1 MRLIEK
7 NPLIHKRKSV
17 LLTAR
22 LVLTVAASLAV
33 AELFYVKLYPLGW
46 SGFGPDSNKST
57 SVETTIKDGK
67 VISTKKTE
75 TEYFQSAKTLWDWL
89 GLAGTVA
96 IPIVL
101 FQFQRGEQ
109 QRADKRAKLEK
120 DQADKQAM
128 NEKEI
133 AAINLREDVL
143 QGYIDR
149 MSELLINQDSR
160 TELLLNTAKDN
171 DANHDNPVRDVAR
184 IRTITILRRMEGDT
198 ERQDRVLH
206 FLRDAELLGFL
217 LDYAK
222 LDRIDLSNT
231 NLRGINFAHTDFSSA
246 NLSGVN
252 LVSSHLHESNL
263 SDANL
268 SGANLS
274 GAFLT
279 LANCSNANLSN
290 ANLENAF
297 LGCEFSNQFAK
308 VKFNRANLD
317 GANLKGAKNIA
328 IDSTSGQTI
337 AVDLSPEQVLAASN
351 WDKAQYDKDYFA
363 KIWQWLNNVDVDR
376 FWELNAG
383 LAPEGAVE
391 QLRDRLSGLEAAA
404 ILAYKEHFDR
414 AVELAYQWDLWAAAY
429 IIRGG
434 GCSDDSF
441 IDFRYGLIS
450 RGRSVFEAAITD
462 PDSLVDFINVTDAA
476 SITNESFGYVAREVY
491 ESKTNQA
498 MPNNGQAMPNNGVV
512 YPSGPSGEDWDFDN
526 EQQCKQ
532 RLPKLWAK
540 FRT

>member
-7 NPLIHKRKSV
+7 NPLIHKRKWV

-22 LVLTVAASLAV
+22 LVLTVVASLPV
-33 AELFYVKLYPLGW
+33 AGLFYVKLYPLSW

-75 TEYFQSAKTLWDWL
+75 AEHFQSAKTLWDWL
-89 GLAGTVA
+89 GLAGTIA
-96 IPIVL
+96 IPIVI

-109 QRADKRAKLEK
+109 RRSDERANLEK
-120 DQADKQAM
+120 QQADKQSM
-128 NEKEI
+128 SEKEI

-143 QGYIDR
+143 QCYIDR
-149 MSELLINQDSR
+149 MSELLINQDTR
-160 TELLLNTAKDN
+160 TELILDKTKNN

-217 LDYAK
+217 LDQAK
-222 LDRIDLSNT
+222 LERIDLSNT
-231 NLRGINFAHTDFSSA
+231 NLRGINFTHTDFSGA
-246 NLSGVN
+246 NLIGVN
-252 LVSSHLHESNL
+252 LAGSDLHESNL

-279 LANCSNANLSN
+279 LANCSDANLKN
-290 ANLENAF
+290 TNLENAF
-297 LGCEFSNQFAK
+297 LGLKCSNQFFK
-308 VKFNRANLD
+308 VKFNGANLD

-328 IDSTSGQTI
+328 KDSISDQTI
-337 AVDLSPEQVLAASN
+337 TVDLSPEQVLVACN
-351 WDKAQYDKDYFA
+351 WDKAQYDDEYA
-363 KIWQWLNNVDVDR
+363 AQIRRRLNNVDIDR

-391 QLRDRLSGLEAAA
+391 QLRDRLSGLEVAA

-414 AVELAYQWDLWAAAY
+414 AVALAYQWDLWAAAR
-429 IIRGG
+429 IIEGS
-434 GCSDDSF
+434 CSDDGF

-498 MPNNGQAMPNNGVV
+498 MPKNGQAMPKNGVV
-512 YPSGPSGEDWDFDN
+512 HPSGPGEDWDFDN

>member
-7 NPLIHKRKSV
+7 NPLIHKRQWV

-22 LVLTVAASLAV
+22 LVLTVIASLAV
-33 AELFYVKLYPLGW
+33 ARLFYVKLYPLGW

-57 SVETTIKDGK
+57 SVETTIKDGT

-75 TEYFQSAKTLWDWL
+75 SEHFQSAKTLWDWL

-109 QRADKRAKLEK
+109 RRSDERAKLEK
-120 DQADKQAM
+120 QQADKQSM
-128 NEKEI
+128 SEKEI

-143 QGYIDR
+143 QCYIDR
-149 MSELLINQDSR
+149 MSELLINQDTR
-160 TELLLNTAKDN
+160 TELILNTTKND

-206 FLRDAELLGFL
+206 FLRDAELLEFL
-217 LDYAK
+217 LSRAK
-222 LDRIDLSNT
+222 LDRIDLSNA
-231 NLRGINFAHTDFSSA
+231 NLYGINFTNTDFRGA

-252 LVSSHLHESNL
+252 LRGSHLHAS
-263 SDANL
+263 NL

-274 GAFLT
+274 DADLNRAFLT
-279 LANCSNANLSN
+279 SANCSDANLSN
-290 ANLENAF
+290 ANLENAI
-297 LGCEFSNQFAK
+297 LGLSDQGLK
-308 VKFNRANLD
+308 VNFNGANFH

-328 IDSTSGQTI
+328 TDSTSGQTI
-337 AVDLSPEQVLAASN
+337 RVDLSPEQVLAASN

-383 LAPEGAVE
+383 LVPESAVV
-391 QLRDRLSGLEAAA
+391 QLQGRLSELEAAA
-404 ILAYKEHFDR
+404 ILAYQEHFDR
-414 AVELAYQWDLWAAAY
+414 AVELAYQWNLWAAAY

-434 GCSDDSF
+434 CSDDSF
-441 IDFRYGLIS
+441 VDFRYGLIS
-450 RGRSVFEAAITD
+450 RGQSVFEAAIAD
-462 PDSLVDFINVTDAA
+462 PDSLVDIINVTDAG

-491 ESKTNQA
+491 ELKTNQA

-512 YPSGPSGEDWDFDN
+512 HPSDPSGENWDFDN
-526 EQQCKQ
+526 E
-532 RLPKLWAK
+532 
-540 FRT
+540 

>member
-1 MRLIEK
+1 MRLIIESY
-7 NPLIHKRKSV
+7 LIYKIKSV
-17 LLTAR
+17 FFAAR
-22 LVLTVAASLAV
+22 LVLTVVACLAV
-33 AELFYVKLYPLGW
+33 AGFFYVKLYPLGW

-67 VISTKKTE
+67 IISIKKTE
-75 TEYFQSAKTLWDWL
+75 SEHFQSAKTLWDWL
-89 GLAGTVA
+89 GLAGTIA

-120 DQADKQAM
+120 NQADKQVM

-133 AAINLREDVL
+133 AASNLSEDVL
-143 QGYIDR
+143 QCYIDR

-160 TELLLNTAKDN
+160 TELLLDTTKDS
-171 DANHDNPVRDVAR
+171 DANRDNPVRDVAR

-198 ERQDRVLH
+198 ERQDRVLY

-217 LDYAK
+217 LDQAK

-231 NLRGINFAHTDFSSA
+231 NLRGINFTHTDFSCA

-252 LVSSHLHESNL
+252 LVGSHLHESNL
-263 SDANL
+263 SGANL
-268 SGANLS
+268 SKANLS

-279 LANCSNANLSN
+279 LANCSDANLSD

-308 VKFNRANLD
+308 VKFNGADLY
-317 GANLKGAKNIA
+317 GANLKGTKNIA
-328 IDSTSGQTI
+328 TDVTSGQTI
-337 AVDLSPEQVLAASN
+337 TVDLRPEQVLVASN
-351 WDKAQYDKDYFA
+351 WDKAQYDEDYVVRIRQCF
-363 KIWQWLNNVDVDR
+363 NNVDIDR

-383 LAPEGAVE
+383 LIPVIAAR
-391 QLRDRLSGLEAAA
+391 QLQDRLSKHEAAA
-404 ILAYKEHFDR
+404 ILAYQEHFDR
-414 AVELAYQWDLWAAAY
+414 AFASAYQWNLWAAAY

-434 GCSDDSF
+434 GCSDNSF
-441 IDFRYGLIS
+441 VDFRYGLIS

-462 PDSLVDFINVTDAA
+462 PDSLVDIINVTDAA

-491 ESKTNQA
+491 ESKTS
-498 MPNNGQAMPNNGVV
+498 QAMPNNGVV
-512 YPSGPSGEDWDFDN
+512 HPSGPSGEDWDFDN